1 MVNNPLKTKK
11 IRGSFL
17 FDLATYIQLVLLYA
31 RYHNMKRHTKLLTH
45 IPNKKELHLTAHAAT
60 TVVANE
66 LPVYLSKSSICPMTL
81 QYSDDKKQ
89 KDYAYLRVPFPYQK
103 SATYTSLTSYFYQL
117 IRPAY
122 RRKCLRRS
130 IHGFGISAV
139 P

>member
-66 LPVYLSKSSICPMTL
+66 LPVYLSKRSICPMTL

-89 KDYAYLRVPFPYQK
+89 KRLCIFKGTVSISKKRDIYKFNIVFLSAY
-103 SATYTSLTSYFYQL
+103 
-117 IRPAY
+117 
-122 RRKCLRRS
+122 
-130 IHGFGISAV
+130 
-139 P
+139 